1 MLLGLCDR
9 LEYIYDRRRRER
21 ALPQIVTQS
30 KIASNYMFKKTD
42 GLGLHQLV
50 HHVAENGAY
59 RIEALISMAYIGQ
72 ASLVEQY
79 LLHDED
85 GYSFR
90 QFRASLHD
98 PETKRNNFG

>member
-1 MLLGLCDR
+1 
-9 LEYIYDRRRRER
+9 
-21 ALPQIVTQS
+21 
-30 KIASNYMFKKTD
+30 MFKKTD

-98 PETKRNNFG
+98 PETKRNNFGWKKEMDDSVIVVLLQDII